1 MKVAIL
7 GAGAMGSALAIP
19 LVDKGHEVRLWFTKF
34 DMPIYEEVSKGRP
47 HPRIKVVL
55 PVAIKLFKPDE
66 LSDALK
72 DVDVAIIAVSSRG
85 VQPISELVKETIGVP
100 EFPLI
105 VVSKGIEVLLGRAMT
120 MTEIVREYSGSDKV
134 VYVGGPSLAAEL
146 ANKRLTYVVYAS
158 KYISVAEDIARE
170 FSTDYYRI
178 DVTDDVIGV
187 EVSAALKNIYAI
199 AYGAIEGYLEA
210 NNMVNNNLK
219 AGYLAKA
226 LNEMAFIVSSCGGR
240 KETVFGL
247 GGLGDLY
254 VTSLGGRNSM
264 FGRLLGK
271 GLSVKEAF
279 EEMQRRGVGVVEGY
293 KNAETIEV
301 FLRQKNVPRDKTPI
315 FNAVYSILYE
325 GSSIDTLFKAIR

>member
-105 VVSKGIEVLLGRAMT
+105 VVSKGIEVLSGRAMT

-146 ANKRLTYVVYAS
+146 ASKRPTYVVYAS

-271 GLSVKEAF
+271 GLSVEEAF